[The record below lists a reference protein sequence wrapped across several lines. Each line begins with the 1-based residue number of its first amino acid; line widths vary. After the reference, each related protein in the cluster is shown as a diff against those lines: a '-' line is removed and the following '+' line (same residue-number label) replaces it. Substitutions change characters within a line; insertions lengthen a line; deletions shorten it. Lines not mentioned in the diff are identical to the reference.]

1 MTLDDRLERI
11 ERLLSSLLDREAV
24 RSWYSVDEFA
34 RVVGRSV
41 FTCREWC
48 RLGRVAAQK
57 RPSGRGS
64 HASWV
69 IPHSE
74 LQRYQRDGLL
84 PGR

>member
-11 ERLLSSLLDREAV
+11 EHLLSSLLDREAV
-24 RSWYSVDEFA
+24 KHWYSVDEFA
-34 RVVGRSV
+34 LVVSRSV

-69 IPHSE
+69 ISHSE

>member
-11 ERLLSSLLDREAV
+11 EHLLSSLLDREAV
-24 RSWYSVDEFA
+24 KSWYSVDELA
-34 RVVGRSV
+34 SVVGRSE

-69 IPHSE
+69 ISHSE

>member
-1 MTLDDRLERI
+1 MTVEDRLDRI
-11 ERLLSSLLDREAV
+11 ERLLCSLVEREHV
-24 RSWYSVDEFA
+24 KQWYSADEFA
-34 RVVGRSV
+34 RLVGRSV

-48 RLGRVAAQK
+48 RLGRLAAQK

-64 HASWV
+64 HSSWV
-69 IPHSE
+69 ISHSE

>member
-1 MTLDDRLERI
+1 MTVEDRLDRI
-11 ERLLSSLLDREAV
+11 ERLLCSLVEREQV
-24 RSWYSVDEFA
+24 KQWYSAHEFA
-34 RVVGRSV
+34 RVVSRSA

-48 RLGRVAAQK
+48 RLGRLAAQK

-69 IPHSE
+69 ISHSE

>member
-1 MTLDDRLERI
+1 MTLDDRLDRI

-34 RVVGRSV
+34 RVVGRSE

-48 RLGRVAAQK
+48 RLCRVAAQK

-69 IPHSE
+69 ISHSE

>member
-1 MTLDDRLERI
+1 MTLDDRLDRI

-24 RSWYSVDEFA
+24 KSWYSVDEFA
-34 RVVGRSV
+34 RVVGRSE

-48 RLGRVAAQK
+48 RLGRLAAQK